1 MQHDLSTKA
10 HTHRHETCT
19 VRGSRRNSLSTR
31 AACCAVPCCTGP
43 RPSQP
48 ATTSPHM
55 TLSSRTLLFV
65 SLAHLTYWF
74 CSSLSTCLHQGQ
86 GHCKRATPV
95 RLSRSVPF
103 RSVPFRSCSECLV
116 VLYCARYARH
126 GKLGWRG
133 VRVSPEVQT
142 LIRGLMEPDPNKRMG
157 CRKLGSRSKKT
168 RPSRSSW
175 PAHTR
180 RQSISTLDAARPFAE
195 HTTQQVRGVCAL
207 DASHSRS

>member
-1 MQHDLSTKA
+1 MSGHGKATDYWTLGIFIYECLCGCATGSQRHPLQRTTLRTGLGCPVLQHDLSTKA
-10 HTHRHETCT
+10 NTHRHETCT

-103 RSVPFRSCSECLV
+103 RSVPFRSVPL
-116 VLYCARYARH
+116 L
-126 GKLGWRG
+126 
-133 VRVSPEVQT
+133 
-142 LIRGLMEPDPNKRMG
+142 
-157 CRKLGSRSKKT
+157 
-168 RPSRSSW
+168 
-175 PAHTR
+175 
-180 RQSISTLDAARPFAE
+180 F
-195 HTTQQVRGVCAL
+195 
-207 DASHSRS
+207 